1 MLSVAFVRLHVQ
13 QGPQFDC
20 RGDWDLQGQQAIGFQ
35 FTQELFHILAD
46 GARVA
51 FELIVQLVHQGMEA
65 ERLRQQG
72 PDSLADGIEADVSGV
87 PPSAPAACSGG
98 PAAW

>member
-1 MLSVAFVRLHVQ
+1 
-13 QGPQFDC
+13 
-20 RGDWDLQGQQAIGFQ
+20 
-35 FTQELFHILAD
+35 
-46 GARVA
+46 
-51 FELIVQLVHQGMEA
+51 VQLLHQGMEA